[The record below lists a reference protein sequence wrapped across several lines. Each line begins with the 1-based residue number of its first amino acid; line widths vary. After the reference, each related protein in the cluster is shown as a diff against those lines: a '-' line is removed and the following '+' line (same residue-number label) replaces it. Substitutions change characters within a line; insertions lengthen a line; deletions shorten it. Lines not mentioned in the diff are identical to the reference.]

1 MTAQPAPI
9 RAAFRRRLLPLF
21 SGATALAAALTIT
34 HSATAQRL
42 GPSGRDDAATS
53 TWTKLTNQPP
63 FQTDTALLLTDGTV
77 MMHQYN
83 SSRWWRLTPDNKGS
97 YLNGTWSQLASM
109 SSTYAPLYFASAVLP
124 DGRVLVE
131 GGEYNK
137 LDMVETNMGA
147 IYDPVA
153 NTWTTV
159 NPPAGWTTIGD
170 APGIVQKDGTFMMG
184 QAGQYTT
191 RQVIFD
197 ALTLTWTAVGTGKA
211 DPYVEEG
218 FAILPDASI
227 LTVDCEN
234 GTNSERYNTTTQTWT
249 SAGSTGV
256 KLPDASSLEIGP
268 LLQRPDGTVVAFGAT
283 VHNSIYNTATG
294 TWAATADFPAG
305 NDMADAPAAILPD
318 SNILCYTSPG
328 VFQGSG
334 TFYLFDGISFTQ
346 APATASSGS
355 HQSWQARLLLLPS
368 GEILYVIADGHTIDA
383 ELFSSPG
390 TVNPTWAPTLRQVP
404 ATVTRGS
411 TIQIAGTQFNGLTA
425 GTDYGDDGTMA
436 SNYPIVRI
444 TNKATKHVF
453 YARTHDH
460 STMGIAT
467 GNARVS
473 TMVDIPASVETGRSL
488 MQVVANGIPSKGKKI
503 TVQ

>member
-1 MTAQPAPI
+1 MTAQPAAI
-9 RAAFRRRLLPLF
+9 RATSWRSFLPLLA
-21 SGATALAAALTIT
+21 SATALAAALTIT
-34 HSATAQRL
+34 QPATAQRL
-42 GPSGRDDAATS
+42 GPSGHDDAATS

-63 FQTDTALLLTDGTV
+63 FQTDTGLLLTDGTV

-83 SSRWWRLTPDNKGS
+83 SSNWWRLTPDNTGS
-97 YLNGTWSQLASM
+97 YLNGTWSQLGSM

-137 LDMVETNMGA
+137 LSQVETNMGA
-147 IYDPVA
+147 IYDPLA
-153 NTWTTV
+153 NSWTTV
-159 NPPAGWTTIGD
+159 NPPVGWTTVGD
-170 APGIVQKDGTFMMG
+170 APCVIQKDGTFMMG

-197 ALTLTWTAVGTGKA
+197 ASTLTWTAVGTGKA

-234 GTNSERYNTTTQTWT
+234 GTNSERYNATTQTWS
-249 SAGSTGV
+249 SAGSTIV
-256 KLPDASSLEIGP
+256 ALANQPSLEIGP
-268 LLQRPDGTVVAFGAT
+268 ILQRPDGTVVAFGGT
-283 VHNSIYNTATG
+283 VHNSIYNTVTN
-294 TWAATADFPAG
+294 TWAAAADFPAG

-334 TFYLFDGISFTQ
+334 TFYLFDGVSFTA

-355 HQSWQARLLLLPS
+355 HQSWQGRLLLLPT
-368 GEILYVIADGHTIDA
+368 GEVLSVIADGRTIDA
-383 ELFSSPG
+383 EIFSSPG
-390 TVNPTWAPTLRQVP
+390 TVNPAWAPTLKQVP

-411 TIQIAGTQFNGLTA
+411 TVQIVGTQFNGLTVGA
-425 GTDYGDDGTMA
+425 DYGDDGTMS

-444 TNKATKHVF
+444 TNKATKHVI

-467 GNARVS
+467 GTARVS
-473 TMVDIPASVETGRSL
+473 TMVDIPAGAETGPSL
-488 MQVVANGIPSKGKKI
+488 VQVVANGIASKGKRI